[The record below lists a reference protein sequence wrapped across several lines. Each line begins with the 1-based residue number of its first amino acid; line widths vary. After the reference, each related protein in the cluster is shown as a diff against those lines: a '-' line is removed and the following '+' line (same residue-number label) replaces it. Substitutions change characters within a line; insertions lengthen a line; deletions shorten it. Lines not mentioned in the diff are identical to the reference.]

1 MLQELHIE
9 NFALVERLR
18 VAFGSGLNV
27 LTGETGAGKTILLEA
42 IALLAG
48 GRSDRP
54 AVREGAEEAVLQGR
68 FDLSRE
74 GSFPHREWVDEE
86 GMLLLERRI
95 PRSGRG
101 RAEAN
106 GRLVPLETLRRL
118 GAALVAFHGQQER
131 EHLLDPALQRAYLDA
146 FAGTEE
152 ERARFREAYA
162 ALEGARAARREAEE
176 RLRAAR
182 EREEFLRW
190 QAREIDEANLRAG
203 EAEELAATVRALQ
216 DAERLREMI
225 HRVREELHDGE
236 GSAVD
241 RIGDAAERLARVSAA
256 PEETHAAADACR
268 RALIEIE
275 EALAAVRRI
284 EGRIDAPPGA
294 IDEAIARFER
304 IRALER
310 KHKKSAE
317 EILALRKTIA
327 GEIALLD
334 GGGEALRSLGEE
346 EVRRGVEAAEAAR
359 ALSEKRA
366 ASARRLGAA
375 IEKALRPLALPAA
388 RFAAEVARLE
398 DPEGELAIGGKSF
411 RAGEEG
417 IDRVEFLF
425 AANRGEPLLPLR
437 RVASGGE
444 ISRVMLAVKRVLV
457 GVAPV
462 PTAVFDEV
470 DAGVGG
476 DVGETIGEAL
486 AEVAARRQVLCVTHL
501 PSIASL
507 ADRHLRVVKRVRGGR
522 TRIEVAPLEGEER
535 VEELVRMLGGASRR
549 ETSVPHAEA
558 ILRSA
563 RRPRRAG

>member
-294 IDEAIARFER
+294 IDEAIARLER

>member
-294 IDEAIARFER
+294 IDEAIARLER

-346 EVRRGVEAAEAAR
+346 EVRRGVEAAEVAR